1 MALAIAG
8 MVLGLFLANLRGG
21 LRAIEAAE
29 QSARALSLARSYLEA
44 AGITAPLRPGA
55 SEGEA
60 GLGFRWRQNVTLR
73 ERRPD
78 SPALY
83 DVQVDITWEDGGRSR
98 AICLSTLLLAMP
110 NGRVP

>member
-8 MVLGLFLANLRGG
+8 LVLGLFFANMAGG
-21 LRAIEAAE
+21 LRSITAAE
-29 QSARALSLARSYLEA
+29 QSAHALSLARSYLEA
-44 AGITAPLRPGA
+44 AGITAPLRPGT

-78 SPALY
+78 GPVLY
-83 DVQVDITWEDGGRSR
+83 DVRVDIIWEDSGRR
-98 AICLSTLLLAMP
+98 RDVGLSTLLLALP
-110 NGRVP
+110 NGLVP